1 MDPDPDAD
9 LNPDPQHWKKVG
21 SGIRN
26 TDLSPD
32 TMLGAVLVFSQL
44 LEIPPG
50 HPPGPPDPTELAVG
64 GGGPVS
70 RTPHSQP
77 GEQGEAFVQLQ
88 HRLECAITIF
98 PWVKKSITTIN
109 EKTIFQAASSLEIF
123 SADDENMENIMYSRG
138 NGTVPGN

>member
-1 MDPDPDAD
+1 MEKIRIRE
-9 LNPDPQHWKKVG
+9 KKGG

-26 TDLSPD
+26 TDLSPV

-50 HPPGPPDPTELAVG
+50 HPGPAELAVG

-77 GEQGEAFVQLQ
+77 GEQGEALVQLQ
-88 HRLECAITIF
+88 QRLDSDNTI
-98 PWVKKSITTIN
+98 VHGVTK
-109 EKTIFQAASSLEIF
+109 
-123 SADDENMENIMYSRG
+123 
-138 NGTVPGN
+138 